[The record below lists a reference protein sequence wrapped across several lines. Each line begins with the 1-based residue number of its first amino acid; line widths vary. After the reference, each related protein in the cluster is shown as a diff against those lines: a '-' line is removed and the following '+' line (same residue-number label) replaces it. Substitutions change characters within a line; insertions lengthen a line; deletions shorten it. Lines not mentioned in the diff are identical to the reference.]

1 MTLAHSKAYHRVS
14 RDNLQGNVLRNSSAR
29 ARRVLW
35 IKRPER
41 SASAS
46 ALLQGI
52 VYGARLLRRHAKE
65 RVSTENAATVALA
78 KKNLVS
84 YCAKW
89 SHQVQGHSFEPGRG
103 QAHL

>member
-1 MTLAHSKAYHRVS
+1 LLKAC
-14 RDNLQGNVLRNSSAR
+14 AC
-29 ARRVLW
+29 
-35 IKRPER
+35 PER

-78 KKNLVS
+78 KKLNLVS
-84 YCAKW
+84 
-89 SHQVQGHSFEPGRG
+89 
-103 QAHL
+103 